1 MQYVRYNGVSSAN
14 LTIACGVPQGSILG
28 PILFVIYINDIVNTS
43 KLLHFVLFADDTNIF
58 MADHDLTTLINM
70 VNNEL
75 ILLNTWFTVN
85 KLSLNVEKKTNFIL
99 FTGRNKK
106 FDNSILINNG
116 VKIND
121 KIIKQVQ
128 SAKFLG
134 VYIDQ
139 HLSWSE
145 HISQVKT
152 KISKNCGVLN
162 KLKHFLPQ
170 STLLLIY
177 NSLILP
183 YLQYCAIVW
192 ASSKIDINKNKNT
205 FQHSNEIKTHSS
217 NSKTCSE
224 AHLPLF
230 TQRALGSTLQET
242 EITHHT
248 RYCYFSNFTIY
259 V

>member
-1 MQYVRYNGVSSAN
+1 MQYVSYNGVSSAN
-14 LTIACGVPQGSILG
+14 LTITCGVPQGSILG
-28 PILFVIYINDIVNTS
+28 PILFLIYINDIVNTS

-85 KLSLNVEKKTNFIL
+85 KLSLNVEKTNFIL
-99 FTGRNKK
+99 FTGRYKK

-162 KLKHFLPQ
+162 KLKHFYHNPL
-170 STLLLIY
+170 SY
-177 NSLILP
+177 
-183 YLQYCAIVW
+183 
-192 ASSKIDINKNKNT
+192 
-205 FQHSNEIKTHSS
+205 
-217 NSKTCSE
+217 
-224 AHLPLF
+224 LF
-230 TQRALGSTLQET
+230 TTL
-242 EITHHT
+242 
-248 RYCYFSNFTIY
+248 
-259 V
+259 